1 MPPFVRDRFTWLA
14 YLMLGYYA
22 YFQAATGPLMPF
34 LRTELGLSYGLG
46 GLHFSA
52 FALGMI
58 TTGLTADRVTGRL
71 GRCQIFWGGAAG
83 MAAGAVLLTLGRHA
97 AVTICGAAIMG
108 LFGSLLL
115 ITIQASLSDRH
126 GERRAI
132 AFTESN
138 VVASVCATLAPLCV
152 GGLQQAGIGWRGG
165 LWLMVALAAGLAV
178 AMHRESLP
186 APGVVTTGRRRAAG
200 RLPAA
205 YWAYWLVIVL
215 CVAAEWCLAFW
226 SADFLATAAG
236 LPQGVAATAVGLFYL
251 AMIIGRVIGSRLAW
265 ILPTGRLLLAAL
277 GVAALGFPLFWLARL
292 PALNVA
298 GLFVTGLGVANLY
311 PLALSAA
318 TGAAAGQANTASA
331 RISLAAGLAIL
342 TAPLLLGGV
351 ADRVGIQSA
360 YGLVIG
366 LLAAAVAMVVWANR
380 IAARLAAAR
389 ASRGDSVRPAA
400 GP

>member
-1 MPPFVRDRFTWLA
+1 
-14 YLMLGYYA
+14 MLGYYA
-22 YFQAATGPLMPF
+22 FFQAAAGPLMPF
-34 LRTELGLSYGLG
+34 LRAELGLSYALG

-52 FALGMI
+52 FAAGMI
-58 TTGLTADRVTGRL
+58 ATGLTADRVTGRL
-71 GRCQIFWGGAAG
+71 GRRRAFWGGAAG
-83 MAAGAVLLTLGRHA
+83 MGAGAVLLTLGRHA
-97 AVTICGAAIMG
+97 AVTIGGAAIMG
-108 LFGSLLL
+108 LFGALLL

-138 VVASVCATLAPLCV
+138 VVASICATLAPLSI

-165 LWLMVALAAGLAV
+165 LWLMLALAAGLAV
-178 AMHRESLP
+178 ALHGEPLP
-186 APGVVTTGRRRAAG
+186 APVTGPGRRRARG

-226 SADFLATAAG
+226 SADFLATVAG

-251 AMIIGRVIGSRLAW
+251 AMIGGRVIGSRLAW
-265 ILPTGRLLLAAL
+265 VMPTGRLLLAAL
-277 GVAALGFPLFWLARL
+277 GVAVLGFPLFWLSRSA
-292 PALNVA
+292 ALNVA

-366 LLAAAVAMVVWANR
+366 LLAAAAAMVVWANQ

-389 ASRGDSVRPAA
+389 AA
-400 GP
+400 GEDGGRSAVGP

>member
-1 MPPFVRDRFTWLA
+1 M
-14 YLMLGYYA
+14 G
-22 YFQAATGPLMPF
+22 
-34 LRTELGLSYGLG
+34 
-46 GLHFSA
+46 
-52 FALGMI
+52 
-58 TTGLTADRVTGRL
+58 
-71 GRCQIFWGGAAG
+71 
-83 MAAGAVLLTLGRHA
+83 AGAVLLTLGRHA
-97 AVTICGAAIMG
+97 VVTIGGAAIMG
-108 LFGSLLL
+108 LFGALLL

-138 VVASVCATLAPLCV
+138 VVASICATLAPLSI

-165 LWLMVALAAGLAV
+165 LWLMLALAAGRAV
-178 AMHRESLP
+178 LLHGEPLP
-186 APGVVTTGRRRAAG
+186 APVTGPGRRRAQG

-226 SADFLATAAG
+226 SADFLATVAG

-251 AMIIGRVIGSRLAW
+251 AMIGGRVIGSRLAW
-265 ILPTGRLLLAAL
+265 VMPTGRLLLAAL
-277 GVAALGFPLFWLARL
+277 GVAVLGFPLFWLARS

-366 LLAAAVAMVVWANR
+366 LLAAAAAMVVWANQ

-389 ASRGDSVRPAA
+389 AA
-400 GP
+400 GEDGGRSAVGP

>member
-1 MPPFVRDRFTWLA
+1 LPPFVRDRFTWLA

-22 YFQAATGPLMPF
+22 FFQAAAGPLMPF
-34 LRTELGLSYGLG
+34 LRAELGLSYSLG

-52 FALGMI
+52 FAAGMI
-58 TTGLTADRVTGRL
+58 TTGLTADRVTGWI
-71 GRCQIFWGGAAG
+71 GRRRAFWGGAAG
-83 MAAGAVLLTLGRHA
+83 MGAGAVLLTLGRHA
-97 AVTICGAAIMG
+97 VVTIGGAAIMG
-108 LFGSLLL
+108 LFGALLL

-138 VVASVCATLAPLCV
+138 VVASICATLAPLSI

-165 LWLMVALAAGLAV
+165 LWLMLALAAGLAV
-178 AMHRESLP
+178 LLHGEPLP
-186 APGVVTTGRRRAAG
+186 APVTGPGRRRAQG

-226 SADFLATAAG
+226 SADFLATVAG

-251 AMIIGRVIGSRLAW
+251 AMIGGRVIGSRLAW
-265 ILPTGRLLLAAL
+265 VMPTGRLLLAAL
-277 GVAALGFPLFWLARL
+277 GVAVLGFPLFWLARS

-366 LLAAAVAMVVWANR
+366 LLAAAAAMVVWANQ

-389 ASRGDSVRPAA
+389 AA
-400 GP
+400 GEDGGRSAVGP

>member
-22 YFQAATGPLMPF
+22 FLQAVSGPLMPF
-34 LRTELGLSYGLG
+34 LRAELGLSYALG

-52 FALGMI
+52 FAAGMI

-71 GRCQIFWGGAAG
+71 GRRRAFWGGAAG
-83 MAAGAVLLTLGRHA
+83 MGAGAVLLTLGRHA
-97 AVTICGAAIMG
+97 AVTIGGAAIMG

-126 GERRAI
+126 GERRVI

-138 VVASVCATLAPLCV
+138 VVASICAMLAPLCV
-152 GGLQQAGIGWRGG
+152 GGLQQAGIGWRSG

-178 AMHRESLP
+178 AMYREPLP
-186 APGVVTTGRRRAAG
+186 VAGVGPAAAPGRRRALG

-215 CVAAEWCLAFW
+215 CVAVEWCMAFW
-226 SADFLATAAG
+226 GADFLATVAG
-236 LPQGVAATAVGLFYL
+236 LPRGVAATAVGSFYL
-251 AMIIGRVIGSRLAW
+251 AMIAGRVIGSRLAW
-265 ILPTGRLLLAAL
+265 IVPTGRLLLAAL
-277 GVAALGFPLFWLARL
+277 GVAALGFPLFWLARA
-292 PALNVA
+292 PALNVV

-318 TGAAAGQANTASA
+318 TGAAAGQTNTATA

-351 ADRVGIQSA
+351 ADRVGIQGA
-360 YGLVIG
+360 YGLVLG
-366 LLAAAVAMVVWANR
+366 LLAAAVAMVVWANQ
-380 IAARLAAAR
+380 IAARRAA
-389 ASRGDSVRPAA
+389 GEDSGRPAI

>member
-1 MPPFVRDRFTWLA
+1 
-14 YLMLGYYA
+14 MLGYYA
-22 YFQAATGPLMPF
+22 FFQAAAGPLMPF
-34 LRTELGLSYGLG
+34 LRAELGLSYALG

-52 FALGMI
+52 FAAGMI
-58 TTGLTADRVTGRL
+58 ATGLTADRVTGRL
-71 GRCQIFWGGAAG
+71 GRRRAFWGGAAG
-83 MAAGAVLLTLGRHA
+83 MGAGAVLLTLGRHA
-97 AVTICGAAIMG
+97 AVTIGGAAIMG
-108 LFGSLLL
+108 LFGALLL

-138 VVASVCATLAPLCV
+138 VVASICATLAPLSI

-165 LWLMVALAAGLAV
+165 LWLMLALAAGLAV
-178 AMHRESLP
+178 ALHGEPLP
-186 APGVVTTGRRRAAG
+186 APVTGPGRRRARG

-226 SADFLATAAG
+226 SADFLATVAG

-251 AMIIGRVIGSRLAW
+251 AMIGGRVIGSRLAW
-265 ILPTGRLLLAAL
+265 VMPTGRLLLAAL
-277 GVAALGFPLFWLARL
+277 GVAVLGFPLFWLSRSA
-292 PALNVA
+292 ALNVA

-366 LLAAAVAMVVWANR
+366 LLAAAAAMVVWANQ

-389 ASRGDSVRPAA
+389 AAGKDGGRPAV

>member
-22 YFQAATGPLMPF
+22 YFQAAIGPLMPF
-34 LRTELGLSYGLG
+34 LRAEQRLSYVLG

-58 TTGLTADRVTGRL
+58 TTGLTADRLAGRL
-71 GRCQIFWGGAAG
+71 GRRWTFWGGAAG
-83 MAAGAVLLTLGRHA
+83 MGTGAILLTLGRSA
-97 AVTICGAAIMG
+97 AVTIGGAAIMG
-108 LFGSLLL
+108 LCGSLLL

-126 GERRAI
+126 GAQRAI

-138 VVASVCATLAPLCV
+138 VVASTCATLAPLCI

-226 SADFLATAAG
+226 SADFLATVAG
-236 LPQGVAATAVGLFYL
+236 LPRGVAATAVGLFYL

-265 ILPTGRLLLAAL
+265 VMPTGTLLLAAL

-298 GLFVTGLGVANLY
+298 GLFVAGLGVANLY

-318 TGAAAGQANTASA
+318 AGAAAGQANTASA

-342 TAPLLLGGV
+342 TAPLVLGGV
-351 ADRVGIQSA
+351 ADRVGIQNA

-366 LLAAAVAMVVWANR
+366 LLVGAVAMVVWANR

-389 ASRGDSVRPAA
+389 DSVRSAA

>member
-1 MPPFVRDRFTWLA
+1 MPTFVRDRFTWLA

-22 YFQAATGPLMPF
+22 YLQAANGPLMPF
-34 LRTELGLSYGLG
+34 LRSDLGINYTTG

-52 FALGMI
+52 FAVGMI

-71 GRCQIFWGGAAG
+71 GRRRTFWGGAAG
-83 MAAGAVLLTLGRHA
+83 MGAGTALLTLGRHA
-97 AVTICGAAIMG
+97 AVTIGGAGIMG
-108 LFGSLLL
+108 LFGSMLL

-138 VVASVCATLAPLCV
+138 VVASICATLAPLCV
-152 GGLQQAGIGWRGG
+152 GGLQQAGIGWRAA
-165 LWLMVALAAGLAV
+165 LWLMVALAAGLAAV
-178 AMHRESLP
+178 MWREPLP
-186 APGVVTTGRRRAAG
+186 APGAFASGPQRAAR

-226 SADFLATAAG
+226 SADFLATVAG
-236 LPQGVAATAVGLFYL
+236 LSPSVASTAVGLFYL

-265 ILPTGRLLLAAL
+265 VMPTGRLLLGAL
-277 GVAALGFPLFWLARL
+277 GVAALGFPLFWLARA

-298 GLFVTGLGVANLY
+298 GLFVAGLGVANLY
-311 PLALSAA
+311 PLSLSAA
-318 TGAAAGQANTASA
+318 ASAAAGQANTASA

-342 TAPLLLGGV
+342 TAPLALGGV
-351 ADRVGIQSA
+351 ADRVGIQDA
-360 YGLVIG
+360 YGLVVG
-366 LLAAAVAMVVWANR
+366 LLAAAVVMVACANR
-380 IAARLAAAR
+380 IAARPGR
-389 ASRGDSVRPAA
+389 
-400 GP
+400 